1 MLSFIVVL
9 TTVVLTASFF
19 KEQEKVEK
27 RQVIVLEE
35 LRKEENKRIQIW
47 ADAVS
52 QMASINIGET
62 LDPCVLDILKSNNTI
77 PAIWL
82 GANGEL
88 KAHRNLNTKEIQLK
102 KLIKGQEK
110 KLLDSSKI
118 KLLNDSLKI
127 IQDNFEKE
135 LKIDSILNYQLSLMR
150 YSIPIKIK

>member
-1 MLSFIVVL
+1 MRFLQKYNINKQSNNFALIYSCFNYFSFNG
-9 TTVVLTASFF
+9 SFLR
-19 KEQEKVEK
+19 KEKVEK

-127 IQDNFEKE
+127 IQDSFEK
-135 LKIDSILNYQLSLMR
+135 I
-150 YSIPIKIK
+150 